1 MQGHNLRTVKRHNEP
16 KLTLTCVLCIKKTLC
31 KILKSFGQVKLK
43 LKHETQIFASLQLIK
58 GNNSRKKRK
67 KVQVQN
73 QNWSAFVCSLCI
85 NSNDLYEMK

>member
-31 KILKSFGQVKLK
+31 KILKSFGQGKLK
-43 LKHETQIFASLQLIK
+43 LKHETQIFVSLQLIK
-58 GNNSRKKRK
+58 GNNSRK

-73 QNWSAFVCSLCI
+73 QNWSAFVLCI
-85 NSNDLYEMK
+85 NSNDLYEVKSSC